1 MLRCKIGIWYRSLF
15 RSPVG
20 QLAACAAPPLGLVI
34 LKVLDGLLDLGPQVG
49 AVKGGFV
56 DDHGPFTRGAVPSHA
71 INRGS
76 GTALLQD
83 DAHRAGEA
91 DRVVRR
97 VGGQEEHVALPDDDV
112 SEDAVVDDLECHGAA
127 VLVKPLG
134 RLVDVVIGAGIGAA
148 DNLCMQSEYD

>member
-1 MLRCKIGIWYRSLF
+1 
-15 RSPVG
+15 
-20 QLAACAAPPLGLVI
+20 
-34 LKVLDGLLDLGPQVG
+34 
-49 AVKGGFV
+49 
-56 DDHGPFTRGAVPSHA
+56 
-71 INRGS
+71 
-76 GTALLQD
+76 
-83 DAHRAGEA
+83 
-91 DRVVRR
+91 VRR